1 MFSNSA
7 RYALRAMA
15 HLAADDRAHTADE
28 LAAEAEVPR
37 MYVAKVMTPLV
48 RAGLVS
54 AQRGLRGGY
63 RLGRPAAA
71 ISVLE
76 VIRAIDAGSAFD
88 PSLPSG
94 QGGCEA
100 NQADGLL
107 DDVRMA
113 AERRLART
121 GLDWLIRTQP
131 VAG

>member
-48 RAGLVS
+48 RAGLVA

-63 RLGRPAAA
+63 RLGRPAGA

-76 VIRAIDAGSAFD
+76 VISAIDAGSAFD
-88 PSLPSG
+88 PSQPTA
-94 QGGCEA
+94 QGGAEA
-100 NQADGLL
+100 NLADGLL
-107 DDVRMA
+107 EDVRIA
-113 AERRLART
+113 AQRRLART
-121 GLDWLIRTQP
+121 SLDRLIHSQP